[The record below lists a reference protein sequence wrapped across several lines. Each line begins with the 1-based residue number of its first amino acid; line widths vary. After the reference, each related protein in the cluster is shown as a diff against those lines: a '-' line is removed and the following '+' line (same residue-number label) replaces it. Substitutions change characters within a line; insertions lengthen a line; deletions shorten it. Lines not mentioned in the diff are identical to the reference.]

1 VPSKLRIGLVGCGRI
16 AQLIHLRV
24 LAGLPDAELI
34 ALADADPARLQEAQA
49 QVRSARSFADYREL
63 YEHGQAEAAVI
74 CLPSQLHAEAAVAAF
89 RRGLHVYVEK
99 PLATTLEDGTSV
111 LQSWRSS
118 GRVGMVGFNF
128 RLHPLY
134 QTARTALQ
142 EGRIGLVV
150 GVVAVFSSAAHVLPA
165 WKHDPRTGGGV
176 LLDLA
181 SHLVDRARFLFEQ
194 EVQEVS
200 AALRSVRTEA
210 DSASVHLRLANG
222 ILVQGFLSMSTI
234 EEDRI
239 EIYGDAGKL
248 AFDRY
253 RSTGLDVVPPRVW
266 EGRAARLRRCLAVMG
281 QAPRRSWS
289 QLVPPRDPSFRAAL
303 EKFVQAVRTG
313 QPTRPDIKDGLRS
326 LGVVLALEE
335 AARTGQTV
343 RVASI
348 DP

>member
-34 ALADADPARLQEAQA
+34 ALADADPVRLQEAHG
-49 QVRSARSFADYREL
+49 QVRSARLFTHYHEL
-63 YEHGQAEAAVI
+63 YEQGGAEAVVI
-74 CLPSQLHAEAAVAAF
+74 CLPSHLHAAAAIAAF
-89 RRGLHVYVEK
+89 QQGLHAYVEK
-99 PLATTLEDGTSV
+99 PVATTLEDGTRL
-111 LQSWRSS
+111 LQSWHSN

-134 QTARTALQ
+134 QKARKALT

-150 GVVAVFSSAAHVLPA
+150 GAVAVFSSAAQMLPP
-165 WKHDPRTGGGV
+165 WKQDPRTGGGV

-181 SHLVDRARFLFEQ
+181 SHLADRVRFLFEQ

-234 EEDRI
+234 EEDRM

-253 RSTGLDVVPPRVW
+253 RSTGVEVVPPRVW
-266 EGRAARLRRCLAVMG
+266 AGRAARLGRCLAEMG
-281 QAPRRSWS
+281 QVPRRSWN
-289 QLVPPRDPSFRAAL
+289 QLSPPRDPSFRAAL
-303 EKFVQAVRTG
+303 QTFVHAAQTG
-313 QPTRPDIKDGLRS
+313 LPAKPDIMDGIRS
-326 LGVVLALEE
+326 LAVVLALEE
-335 AARTGQTV
+335 AARTGQLV
-343 RVASI
+343 RVAGFDS
-348 DP
+348 